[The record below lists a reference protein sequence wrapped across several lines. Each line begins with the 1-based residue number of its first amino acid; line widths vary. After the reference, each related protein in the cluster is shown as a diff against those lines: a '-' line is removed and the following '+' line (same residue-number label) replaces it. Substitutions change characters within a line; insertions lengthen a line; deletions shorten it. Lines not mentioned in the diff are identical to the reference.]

1 MGALLERT
9 PMGHGTRGLQ
19 QRRRCLALFSPRTR
33 PQPRYRWGEDG
44 LAGFSDKAQHWCLG
58 LGLWNE
64 RDPILKERLFGLNN
78 SEGNHGEDVKE
89 LYFFVDGVPSHAYM
103 RMLYKYPQA
112 EFPYTDLVTE
122 NARRGLADA
131 EYEILD
137 TGVFEDDRY
146 FDVTVEY
153 AKHTADDIFMRVTVH
168 NRSDQPAR
176 LQVLPQLWA
185 RNTWSW
191 IADGQ
196 KPSLTLDG
204 KQVMARHPLLPD
216 RQVTAWG
223 EADCQWLFC
232 ENESNFPKL
241 DAVPASGPFKDGI
254 NDFIVDGAADA
265 VRHDSGTKV
274 AAHFILTFDAGQ
286 SRSVF
291 LRFAPEA
298 PRKSTPGPCSN
309 AAGPRPMASTRPC
322 KPRSKTPMR
331 ATFNVRPWP
340 GCSGRNS
347 CITSTSISGSTAIR
361 HNPRRRPNA
370 RIFATP
376 IGGTCRISTSSR
388 CPTPGNTRGT
398 PRGIRLSSGGI
409 CAD

>member
-1 MGALLERT
+1 MTASLAPNILNTVEGQRLTGDDTDAWREWGPYLSDRQW
-9 PMGHGTRGLQ
+9 GTVREDYSSDGDAW
-19 QRRRCLALFSPRTR
+19 RYFPHEHARSRA
-33 PQPRYRWGEDG
+33 YRWGEDG

-112 EFPYTDLVTE
+112 EFPYADLVTE

-153 AKHTADDIFMRVTVH
+153 AKHTPDDVFMRVTVH

-191 IADGQ
+191 VADGQ

-204 KQVMARHPLLPD
+204 KQVMASHPLLPD

-223 EADCQWLFC
+223 EADCEWLFC

-241 DAVPASGPFKDGI
+241 DAVPASG
-254 NDFIVDGAADA
+254 
-265 VRHDSGTKV
+265 
-274 AAHFILTFDAGQ
+274 
-286 SRSVF
+286 
-291 LRFAPEA
+291 
-298 PRKSTPGPCSN
+298 
-309 AAGPRPMASTRPC
+309 
-322 KPRSKTPMR
+322 
-331 ATFNVRPWP
+331 
-340 GCSGRNS
+340 
-347 CITSTSISGSTAIR
+347 
-361 HNPRRRPNA
+361 
-370 RIFATP
+370 
-376 IGGTCRISTSSR
+376 
-388 CPTPGNTRGT
+388 
-398 PRGIRLSSGGI
+398 
-409 CAD
+409 